1 VNETHGLS
9 ARVRRAVEILYVL
22 ATSDLQIRYGRGG
35 VRAFKWILEPY
46 AAMGVYL
53 VLIVLV
59 LDTGGEAAGLSLACA
74 IVPFQLVMGS
84 FAAGLQAVT
93 LRGNILVN
101 MSFPR
106 ALLPLSALATESVAF
121 AATMTM
127 IPLMMVV
134 YWVGPTVA
142 ILWLPVVVAITA
154 AFAASLAYPA
164 ALFGVWYPEF
174 QLFAGSVVRMLFFLA
189 PGLVALEQVSG
200 TAREVMPYNPFT
212 GMFEGFRDAVL
223 YGQSPAAWEL
233 LAPLGAAVLVLAVS
247 LPLFRREQPH
257 LAKLAG

>member
-1 VNETHGLS
+1 M
-9 ARVRRAVEILYVL
+9 EILFVL

-53 VLIVLV
+53 VLVV
-59 LDTGGEAAGLSLACA
+59 AVFDTGGEAAGLSLACA
-74 IVPFQLVMGS
+74 IVPFQLVMGTFS
-84 FAAGLQAVT
+84 AGLQAVT

-101 MSFPR
+101 MAFPR

-134 YWVGPTVA
+134 YWVGPTIA
-142 ILWLPVVVAITA
+142 ILWLPVVIAVTA

-174 QLFAGSVVRMLFFLA
+174 QLFAGSAVRMLFFLA
-189 PGLVALEQVSG
+189 PGLIALDQITG
-200 TAREVMPYNPFT
+200 IARDVMPYNPFT
-212 GMFEGFRDAVL
+212 GLFEGFRDALL
-223 YGQSPAAWEL
+223 YGHAPAAWEL
-233 LAPLGAAVLVLAVS
+233 LVPLGAAAALLAIS
-247 LPLFRREQPH
+247 LPLYRREQPH